1 MNFKDSQLQ
10 RCYDSN
16 LLESGDSVSD
26 CSSVRALIVT
36 HDLFLMLEGAHSSRV
51 HEVLAALLL
60 PELRPE
66 LRRWY
71 QRHGAQTDA
80 AAVELRE
87 QLSQLAGEKLEQTD
101 NLSRERESPPLKPK
115 ETI

>member
-1 MNFKDSQLQ
+1 M
-10 RCYDSN
+10 
-16 LLESGDSVSD
+16 ESGDCSAD

-60 PELRPE
+60 PELRAE

-87 QLSQLAGEKLEQTD
+87 QLSRLAGEKLEQID
-101 NLSRERESPPLKPK
+101 NLCGERESSPS
-115 ETI
+115 

>member
-1 MNFKDSQLQ
+1 MNFKDAQLQ

-16 LLESGDSVSD
+16 LLEPGDFASD
-26 CSSVRALIVT
+26 CNSVRALIVT

-51 HEVLAALLL
+51 HEVLASLLL

-71 QRHGAQTDA
+71 QRNGAQTDA
-80 AAVELRE
+80 AAVELRD
-87 QLSQLAGEKLEQTD
+87 QLSQLAGEKLQQTD
-101 NLSRERESPPLKPK
+101 NLSRERDPSPS
-115 ETI
+115 

>member
-1 MNFKDSQLQ
+1 MNFEDTQLQ

-16 LLESGDSVSD
+16 LLKSGDSSSD
-26 CSSVRALIVT
+26 CNSVRALIVT

-51 HEVLAALLL
+51 HEVLAVLLV

-71 QRHGAQTDA
+71 QRHDAQIDTASVD
-80 AAVELRE
+80 LRE
-87 QLSQLAGEKLEQTD
+87 QLSQLAGEKLEQTETP
-101 NLSRERESPPLKPK
+101 SREPS
-115 ETI
+115 

>member
-1 MNFKDSQLQ
+1 MNFKDAQLQ

-16 LLESGDSVSD
+16 LLGSDDSSSD
-26 CSSVRALIVT
+26 CDSVRALIVT
-36 HDLFLMLEGAHSSRV
+36 HDLFLMLEGAHSPRV

-60 PELRPE
+60 PESRTE

-71 QRHGAQTDA
+71 QRHGAQIDA

-101 NLSRERESPPLKPK
+101 NLSRERESSPLN
-115 ETI
+115 

>member
-1 MNFKDSQLQ
+1 MTNFKDSQLQ

-16 LLESGDSVSD
+16 LLESRDSVSD

-60 PELRPE
+60 PELRAE

-87 QLSQLAGEKLEQTD
+87 QLSRLAGEKLEQID
-101 NLSRERESPPLKPK
+101 NLSGERESSPS
-115 ETI
+115 

>member
-1 MNFKDSQLQ
+1 MMNFKDTQLQ

-16 LLESGDSVSD
+16 LLESGDSSSD
-26 CSSVRALIVT
+26 CNSVRALIVT

-71 QRHGAQTDA
+71 QRNDAQIDA
-80 AAVELRE
+80 AGLELRE

-101 NLSRERESPPLKPK
+101 NPSRERIPSP
-115 ETI
+115 T

>member
-1 MNFKDSQLQ
+1 MNFKDTQLQ

-16 LLESGDSVSD
+16 LLESGDSFSD
-26 CSSVRALIVT
+26 CNCVRALIVA
-36 HDLFLMLEGAHSSRV
+36 HDLFLMLEGTHSPRV

-71 QRHGAQTDA
+71 QQQDVQTDSA
-80 AAVELRE
+80 TVELRE
-87 QLSQLAGEKLEQTD
+87 QLNQLAGEKLEQTD
-101 NLSRERESPPLKPK
+101 NLSQEPEPSPS
-115 ETI
+115 